1 MEVTG
6 MFVKDKM
13 TKNVITVSPTTNVLD
28 ALELMR
34 KHKIRRLPV
43 LDGTKL
49 VGIVTEMDLIRVSPS
64 PATSLSVYELNYLLA
79 KMTVKEAMTTNPIVV
94 SPDATLE
101 EAALLMRENQIGGLP
116 VVHEGELVGIITET
130 NIFDAFIESMGLR
143 RAGIRVALEVED
155 HPGVLA
161 ELTGLIYKTG
171 INIISLATF
180 TGLPEG
186 RASIVVRLAVDSADP
201 LIKELEAH
209 GYSVA
214 HVSNLG

>member
-1 MEVTG
+1 